1 MRNPRRGRTPPF
13 CPSADPG
20 STDVVST
27 KGLHPLADDLDRIVD
42 AAEDDLATLDGVRL
56 FVTGGTGFV
65 GTWLLEALVWTRRR
79 RGAGPSLEVL
89 TRDPEGFAARSP
101 HLAADAAV
109 GLSRGDIRSPFVP
122 SAVPDAIIHAATP
135 ASAALNESSPRL
147 MYDTIVDG
155 MSNVLE
161 VAAAADRPRVLFTSS
176 GAVYGRQPPGV
187 PGLTEEH
194 EPGPEAV
201 ADLGAYHRG
210 KREAERL
217 GASAVAAGDADVIT
231 GRLFAFVGPH
241 LPIDTH
247 FAVGNFIRDALDGG
261 PVVVGG
267 DGTPFRSYQYAGDL
281 VVWLLA
287 LLARGE
293 AGRTYNVGSDDA
305 IDIATL
311 ARTVAAEVGGVAVEI
326 NGTPDP
332 SQPTE
337 RYVPDCSRARTELGL
352 SNSIGLEEAIRRTA
366 AWNRGRRR

>member
-1 MRNPRRGRTPPF
+1 M
-13 CPSADPG
+13 
-20 STDVVST
+20 ST
-27 KGLHPLADDLDRIVD
+27 KGLHPLVEDLDRIVEV
-42 AAEDDLATLDGVRL
+42 AADDLASLDGARL

-65 GTWLLEALVWTRRR
+65 GTWLLEALVWSRHR
-79 RGAGPSLEVL
+79 RGGGPDLEVL
-89 TRDPEGFAARSP
+89 TRDPEGFTVRSP
-101 HLAADAAV
+101 HLTVTGAV
-109 GLSRGDIRSPFVP
+109 GMLRGDIRDPFVP
-122 SAVPDAIIHAATP
+122 SAAPDVIVHAATP
-135 ASAALNESSPRL
+135 ASAVLNESSPRL

-155 MSNVLE
+155 MCNVLE

-305 IDIATL
+305 IDIASL
-311 ARTVAAEVGGVAVEI
+311 AKMVAAEVGDVAVEI
-326 NGTPDP
+326 RGTPDP
-332 SQPTE
+332 SCPAE
-337 RYVPDCSRARTELGL
+337 RYVPDCSRSRTELGL
-352 SNSIGLEEAIRRTA
+352 ANAVALDEAIRRTV
-366 AWNRGRRR
+366 AWHRWSRR

>member
-1 MRNPRRGRTPPF
+1 
-13 CPSADPG
+13 
-20 STDVVST
+20 
-27 KGLHPLADDLDRIVD
+27 
-42 AAEDDLATLDGVRL
+42 
-56 FVTGGTGFV
+56 
-65 GTWLLEALVWTRRR
+65 
-79 RGAGPSLEVL
+79 
-89 TRDPEGFAARSP
+89 
-101 HLAADAAV
+101 
-109 GLSRGDIRSPFVP
+109 
-122 SAVPDAIIHAATP
+122 
-135 ASAALNESSPRL
+135 

-176 GAVYGRQPPGV
+176 GAVYGRQPPEV
-187 PGLTEEH
+187 PGLTEDY
-194 EPGPEAV
+194 EPEPEAL

-217 GASAVAAGDADVIT
+217 GAAAVASGDADIIT

-241 LPIDTH
+241 LQLDTH
-247 FAVGNFIRDALDGG
+247 FAVGNFLRDALAGG

-305 IDIATL
+305 MDIGTL
-311 ARTVAAEVGGVAVEI
+311 ARTVAAEVGDVEVEI
-326 NGTPDP
+326 SGTPDP
-332 SQPTE
+332 SQLAE

-352 SNSIGLEEAIRRTA
+352 TNSVDLEEAIRRTA
-366 AWNRGRRR
+366 AWHRAQGR